1 MPKRDP
7 GHMAAVRQQILSA
20 ARAVFERKGL
30 YDASMSDV
38 SKEAGLSVGS
48 LYVHFRSK
56 EAILVA
62 LIETAELSGAPFAA
76 CGSAAALLELVETIL
91 HRQEAPDT
99 AGQAARTALE
109 VAAIARRSPEV
120 QAVVIRNYEQLRSAV
135 LDAVARVNADAAGLD
150 AADALA
156 VGESLLSLLI
166 AAQSQMLIGVPTTI
180 DTKIAAAR
188 MLISRLHATPV
199 RKKR

>member
-7 GHMAAVRQQILSA
+7 DHMAAVRQQILAA

-30 YDASMSDV
+30 YEASMSDV

-48 LYVHFRSK
+48 LYVHFKSK

-62 LIETAELSGAPFAA
+62 LIETAEVNGAPFAA
-76 CGSAAALLELVETIL
+76 CASIEELLELVESIL
-91 HRQEAPDT
+91 RRQEGPDT
-99 AGQAARTALE
+99 ANQAARTALE
-109 VAAIARRSPEV
+109 VAAIARRSAEV
-120 QAVVIRNYEQLRSAV
+120 QAIVIRNYEQLRGTV
-135 LDAVARVNADAAGLD
+135 FDAVARVGAAAGAVD
-150 AADALA
+150 GATVRI

-166 AAQSQMLIGVPTTI
+166 AAQSQMLIGVPASTNA
-180 DTKIAAAR
+180 KIESAR
-188 MLISRLHATPV
+188 MLVRMLHTAPG